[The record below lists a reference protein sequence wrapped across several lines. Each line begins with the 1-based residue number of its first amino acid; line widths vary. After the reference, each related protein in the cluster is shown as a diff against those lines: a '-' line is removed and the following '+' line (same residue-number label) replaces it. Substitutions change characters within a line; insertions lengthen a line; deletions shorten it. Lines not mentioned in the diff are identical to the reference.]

1 MKPGVILP
9 ILLDVI
15 VPIGGYFLLHAL
27 GMSDFWALTIAGA
40 ATGAAAIVNTVRKRK
55 LDSIGLL
62 IVLEVA
68 LSVALLFV
76 TRDPRILLL
85 KPAFYT
91 TIGGLFVLG
100 TCVAGRPLVYETGKP
115 FATRGDPARL
125 AAYEQSWQES
135 PKFRQ
140 VLTGVTVGWGIGF
153 LLVSVATVAIVLHFP
168 AEAVSSSFALSQL
181 PSIAV
186 FIALIAFTR
195 LRVRTIRPIVDK
207 RMRVSPVSPV
217 SQ

>member
-1 MKPGVILP
+1 MKPAVILP

-40 ATGAAAIVNTVRKRK
+40 GTGVAAIVNTVRKRR

-68 LSVALLFV
+68 LSVALLFL

-91 TIGGLFVLG
+91 AVGGVFVLL

-115 FATRGDPARL
+115 FATKGDPVRL
-125 AAYEQSWQES
+125 AAYEESWRES
-135 PKFRQ
+135 PRFRQ

-168 AEAVSSSFALSQL
+168 PDQVSGSFALSQL

-195 LRVRTIRPIVDK
+195 LRVRSIRPIVDE
-207 RMRVSPVSPV
+207 RMRVSQVSL
-217 SQ
+217 